1 MTAHAPTK
9 QPAFNWFFPAASL
22 LAALLVPLSVWS
34 GGSGSGWPPGLLGA
48 GHGHEL
54 IFGFALALVAGYTL
68 GPQPRRILLPL
79 FGLWLLARLS
89 WLLLP
94 GSTAAGLLTPAF
106 ALTLAWLVVPR
117 FNAAKKWRNKLTG
130 PLILLICL
138 LAAGYWLIGLVDWRP
153 GGLLPDRRQLMQGT
167 VLGLL
172 LLMTFMGGR
181 IIAPAVAGTLEK
193 KGIALEAR
201 VQPRIEGALLVLLGG
216 ALVLTLIPS
225 GRPLAGALLV
235 AAAALIVVRTLRW
248 QLWRCPERPDL
259 LVFGIGYLWL
269 AAGSLLSGIALLTAA
284 PLAPA
289 LHLITVAALGT
300 LSTSVMLRLAW
311 QRSQRCFPRQSGTAA
326 GCCAV
331 RRRHHPLP
339 GRCDAIR
346 RTRPAVA
353 VGRALERRLSCGDI
367 RPYQPDPAGVTPPA
381 MIGYLHCPCQPQ
393 SYPIGDITGASLCF

>member
-1 MTAHAPTK
+1 MTTRAPTK
-9 QPAFNWFFPAASL
+9 QPAFYWFFPAASL

-89 WLLLP
+89 WLVLP
-94 GSTAAGLLTPAF
+94 GSTAAGILSPAF

-153 GGLLPDRRQLMQGT
+153 GGLLPDQRQLMQGT

-201 VQPRIEGALLVLLGG
+201 VQPRLEGALLVMLSG
-216 ALVLTLIPS
+216 ALALTLISP

-235 AAAALIVVRTLRW
+235 AAAALIVARTLRW

-269 AAGSLLSGIALLTAA
+269 AAGSLLTGIALLTAA

-311 QRSQRCFPRQSGTAA
+311 QRSQRRFPPANRVLPLAAALSGA
-326 GCCAV
+326 GITRYLAGATPFAEPALLWLSAGLWSVAYLAV
-331 RRRHHPLP
+331 TFDLINL
-339 GRCDAIR
+339 IR
-346 RTRPAVA
+346 RA
-353 VGRALERRLSCGDI
+353 
-367 RPYQPDPAGVTPPA
+367 
-381 MIGYLHCPCQPQ
+381 
-393 SYPIGDITGASLCF
+393 